1 MLTTLVNFAFIVN
14 AEEGVKCHRNK
25 DLGDRPANVYYCK
38 DIEKSQCCH
47 LGGSSYGCCVP
58 HLTKEIKDQIRL
70 WGSIILIIAVIIVV
84 CFCCW
89 KDVNYCDFDRPLK
102 DYFCTKTKRSEAEHE
117 DQYYFD
123 NPVYDNVLSG

>member
-1 MLTTLVNFAFIVN
+1 MAFLVN

-38 DIEKSQCCH
+38 DLEKSQCCH

-58 HLTKEIKDQIRL
+58 HLTKEIKNQLRL
-70 WGSIILIIAVIIVV
+70 WGTILLIIGFIVLA
-84 CFCCW
+84 CICCW
-89 KDVNYCDFDRPLK
+89 KDINICDFDRPLK
-102 DYFCTKTKRSEAEHE
+102 DYFCTKDKRSRPEPEE
-117 DQYYFD
+117 EYYFD